1 MRRICPNWPWVPE
14 GGWEM
19 HGAEPPCLKLELPLA
34 GPQTERERSLCLHAP
49 EILLSFIT
57 QHPCRTSCLI
67 PVHRLRL
74 TSLSFFPAILTV
86 CFLSFKTNAFHHM
99 ICSETS
105 QTPFGTSWSVNKIL
119 KKYFGEGYFIFWLS
133 WADNFLEC
141 HSVTVLNIGW
151 NAAIKDKS
159 RVKKSNENNVKSLH
173 PWREEEFWSR
183 KPGGILQA
191 GDVA

>member
-57 QHPCRTSCLI
+57 QHSCGTSCLI

-105 QTPFGTSWSVNKIL
+105 QTPFGTSWIKKPAGMGGASGRRYIQATSFYCTLQIL
-119 KKYFGEGYFIFWLS
+119 GFLQIEGLWQLYVQARLS
-133 WADNFLEC
+133 APFFL
-141 HSVTVLNIGW
+141 
-151 NAAIKDKS
+151 
-159 RVKKSNENNVKSLH
+159 
-173 PWREEEFWSR
+173 
-183 KPGGILQA
+183 Q
-191 GDVA
+191 